1 MKETTRLLE
10 GFPMST
16 VLDPTTAGTID
27 TLADLLDRLGGIPL
41 NRVRMRPAPGTA
53 TEDDVLSVRAHE
65 DLLCELVDGVL
76 VEKGMGFRSSL
87 LALAIGAILREFA
100 IPRNLGLVVGADGA
114 LKLMPGLVRIP
125 DVSFLSWDRIPGG
138 KVPSE
143 AIPPIGPD
151 LAVEV
156 LSESN
161 TKREMA
167 RKRREYFA
175 SGTRLVWEVDPESR
189 TVSVYNAP
197 ERFQMLS
204 ETDTL
209 DGGDLLPGFA
219 LRLTDLFGELD
230 QARG

>member
-1 MKETTRLLE
+1 
-10 GFPMST
+10 MST

-53 TEDDVLSVRAHE
+53 TEDDVLFVGDHE
-65 DLLCELVDGVL
+65 DRLCELVDGVL
-76 VEKGMGFRSSL
+76 VEKAYGFRGSL
-87 LALAIGAILREFA
+87 LAAALGAILRGFA
-100 IPRNLGLVVGADGA
+100 IPRNLGLVAGADGA
-114 LKLMPGLVRIP
+114 LRLMPGLVRIP
-125 DVSFLSWDRIPGG
+125 DVSYLSWERIPGG

-143 AIPPIGPD
+143 AIPPISPD

-156 LSESN
+156 LSASN

-175 SGTRLVWEVDPESR
+175 SGTRLVWEVDPESW
-189 TVSVYNAP
+189 TVSVYDAP

-209 DGGDLLPGFA
+209 DGGDLLPGFS
-219 LRLTDLFGELD
+219 LRLADLFGELD
-230 QARG
+230 QAHG